1 MTDKPSNVA
10 RSAAHAAAV
19 HPAHV
24 TASAGQSGRLNWMV
38 SWVTPLVAAVAYLAF
53 WPIPAD
59 PVAWVAEKNAGYQ
72 GPHVVNH
79 KLSGLQQLALG
90 SGQEGP
96 EFIVAHAGVLYTGL
110 VNGDVL
116 RVNTDGQRHE
126 VVVNTGGR
134 PLGLDVDG
142 QGRLLVADAMRGLL
156 RVSGRGPDAQ
166 IETLLTSVSDPV
178 KDDPVRYADAVKV
191 GPGGVLWLS
200 DATRRF
206 GAKDTGSTFEASVLD
221 VLEHSCTGR
230 IIRQDPVT
238 LAARVALTGLCFP
251 NGIEFSGDGKTMY
264 ISETGA
270 YRILA
275 VDLSKLSEVRAA
287 QGDTSVPGLAEAMK
301 QGAVGVLV
309 DNLPGFPDNLTR
321 SPSGRLWVG
330 LTKPR
335 SGVMDALA
343 AYPFVRAVTL
353 RLPRFLWP
361 VPKAYGHIVAYDETG
376 KVIDDLQ
383 DPTGAY
389 PETTAATEAD
399 GKLFIQSLHAHTIG
413 WMPYAGPQVPRVEAE
428 SYLEGVM
435 N

>member
-1 MTDKPSNVA
+1 MNRNLKK
-10 RSAAHAAAV
+10 AV
-19 HPAHV
+19 HTAARRPYHPAQA
-24 TASAGQSGRLNWMV
+24 TASAEQSGRLNWLA
-38 SWVTPLVAAVAYLAF
+38 SWLTPAVALVAYLAF
-53 WPIPAD
+53 WPVPVT
-59 PVAWVAEKNAGYQ
+59 PVAWTPEKNAGYV
-72 GPHVVNH
+72 GPHTPNH
-79 KLSGLQQLALG
+79 KLSGLQQLALA

-96 EFIVAHAGVLYTGL
+96 EFIIAHAGVLYTGL
-110 VNGDVL
+110 LNGDVL
-116 RVNTDGQRHE
+116 KVNTDGQSHE

-156 RVSGRGPDAQ
+156 RISGRGPDAQ
-166 IETLLTSVSDPV
+166 IETLLTTVSHPV

-206 GAKDTGSTFEASVLD
+206 GAKEVGSTFEASVLD

-230 IIRQDPVT
+230 IIRQDPGT
-238 LAARVALTGLCFP
+238 LAANVALTGLCFP

-275 VDLSKLSEVRAA
+275 VDLAKLAAVRPSE
-287 QGDTSVPGLAEAMK
+287 GDTGVPTLADAMK
-301 QGAVGVLV
+301 QGAVGIFA

-321 SPSGRLWVG
+321 SPSGRIWVG

-335 SGVMDALA
+335 SPVIDSMAG
-343 AYPFVRAVTL
+343 YPFMRAITL
-353 RLPRFLWP
+353 RLPRVLWP
-361 VPKAYGHIVAYDETG
+361 VPKAYGHVIAYDENG
-376 KVIDDLQ
+376 KVVDDLQ
-383 DPTGAY
+383 DPTGVY

-399 GKLFIQSLHAHTIG
+399 GKLFIQSLHAHSIG
-413 WMPYAGPQVPRVEAE
+413 WMPYNGPQVPRAEAE
-428 SYLEGVM
+428 SYLEGIL

>member
-1 MTDKPSNVA
+1 MTRKPRNDMRSVA
-10 RSAAHAAAV
+10 HPAV
-19 HPAHV
+19 HPAHA

-38 SWVTPLVAAVAYLAF
+38 SWMTPLVAVAAYLFF
-53 WPIPAD
+53 WPVPAE
-59 PVAWVAEKNAGYQ
+59 PVAWTPEKNVGYE
-72 GPHVVNH
+72 GPHAVNH
-79 KLSGLQQLALG
+79 KLSGLQQWALG

-110 VNGDVL
+110 VNGDIL
-116 RVNTDGQRHE
+116 KLNTDGQSHE

-142 QGRLLVADAMRGLL
+142 QGRLVVADAVRGLL
-156 RVSGRGPDAQ
+156 RVSGRGPEAKV
-166 IETLLTSVSDPV
+166 ESLLSTVSYPV
-178 KDDPVRYADAVKV
+178 KDDPVRYADAIKV

-206 GAKDTGSTFEASVLD
+206 GVKELGSTFEASVLD

-238 LAARVALTGLCFP
+238 LAARVALNGLCFP

-264 ISETGA
+264 ISETGS

-275 VDLSKLSEVRAA
+275 VDLVKLSEVRAA
-287 QGDTSVPGLAEAMK
+287 AGDTGVPTLAEAMK
-301 QGAVGVLV
+301 QGAAGVFV
-309 DNLPGFPDNLTR
+309 DNLPGFPDNLMR

-335 SGVMDALA
+335 SPLVDAMA
-343 AYPFVRAVTL
+343 AYPFLRSVTL

-361 VPKAYGHIVAYDETG
+361 VPKAYGHVIAFDETG

-383 DPTGAY
+383 DPTGVY

-399 GKLFIQSLHAHTIG
+399 GKLFIQSLHSHSIG
-413 WMPYAGPQVPRVEAE
+413 WMPYTGPQVPRAEAE
-428 SYLEGVM
+428 SYLEGVL